1 MPRAGVRGP
10 ARAPLWRSDRV
21 QRRAHQ
27 AGWHA
32 QGLSGLVRRHSR
44 FHRLQRHRPAHRKR
58 SRRRGGRRAQED
70 GRGGDSPPLS
80 RHGSHGQRRRA
91 ALSGTGRGSSS
102 ARSRM
107 NDAKERLL
115 DAWRGEVRARAQYEI
130 LAQRVR
136 DPKRA
141 NIIRQIAEAE
151 GRHRKRVEKRLGE
164 LGISLPDAE
173 SARLSWLQR
182 LQAELAPISVVI
194 ARMEAA
200 EQSEID
206 DRYHRPTG
214 DPQTDEVLSAI
225 RVEEQGHSRSLD
237 ELQAAHATDI
247 NKPSGVQSRLDRIL
261 HRESWHRTGSGWIS
275 GAIYGANDGLA
286 AVFGI
291 VAGVSGAT
299 GGSSFVLTAGLFGA
313 IASALSM
320 ATGAY
325 LAERSEGE
333 VTEANVERERQEIVE
348 HPEEEKEEV
357 SLFYQL
363 KGIDKE
369 MADRLAEQL
378 SGTPE
383 ALLKVHAPEELGVLE
398 APGNPVQSAIAAG
411 VSTFIGAMIP
421 VMPFF
426 WLRGTSGVITAAVVS
441 LIAHFLVGASKAL
454 FTLRT
459 WWSAGLEM
467 TLAGI
472 IVGGITYAL
481 GLVLKV
487 GG

>member
-1 MPRAGVRGP
+1 VVRETASREAIDRLLQAWHGEVQ
-10 ARAPLWRSDRV
+10 AREMYMALAERLGDS
-21 QRRAHQ
+21 RRA
-27 AGWHA
+27 
-32 QGLSGLVRRHSR
+32 
-44 FHRLQRHRPAHRKR
+44 
-58 SRRRGGRRAQED
+58 E
-70 GRGGDSPPLS
+70 
-80 RHGSHGQRRRA
+80 
-91 ALSGTGRGSSS
+91 
-102 ARSRM
+102 
-107 NDAKERLL
+107 
-115 DAWRGEVRARAQYEI
+115 
-130 LAQRVR
+130 
-136 DPKRA
+136 
-141 NIIRQIAEAE
+141 IIRAIADAEAS
-151 GRHRKRVEKRLGE
+151 HRERIEKRLRD
-164 LGISLPDAE
+164 LGQPVPDPSSVKLSL
-173 SARLSWLQR
+173 LQR
-182 LQAELAPISVVI
+182 LQARLAPVETVIS
-194 ARMEAA
+194 RMEAA
-200 EQSEID
+200 EEVEIT
-206 DRYHRPTG
+206 DRYKRPTG
-214 DPQTDEVLSAI
+214 DPDTDAVLEAI
-225 RVEEQGHSRSLD
+225 RVEEQGHSRSL
-237 ELQAAHATDI
+237 ESMEVAHRAAEPA
-247 NKPSGVQSRLDRIL
+247 PSNVQSRLNRIL
-261 HRESWHRTGSGWIS
+261 GRESWHRTGSGWIS

-378 SGTPE
+378 AGTPE

-426 WLRGTSGVITAAVVS
+426 WLRGTWGVITAAVVS

-472 IVGGITYAL
+472 IVGGITYGI